1 MIMKMYAG
9 MKPFL
14 EPIKITKVDAS
25 DDLRPTKKSKE
36 YIVQG
41 SVALI
46 DGTETF
52 FRPGGKVLIGDLY
65 LQTTAGGI
73 NAQVVG
79 VDNTFEMI
87 TLEEGDVI
95 HHVGN
100 HFEIKYVRDEPTI
113 IDIADFYA
121 SKQEVMSNV

>member
-1 MIMKMYAG
+1 MYDG

-14 EPIKITKVDAS
+14 EPVKVTKVIPTNS
-25 DDLRPTKKSKE
+25 LRPSKTGKD

-41 SVALI
+41 SIALI
-46 DGTETF
+46 DGTEAF

-73 NAQVVG
+73 NAEVADTPG
-79 VDNTFEMI
+79 TFETI
-87 TLEEGDVI
+87 QIEEGDII
-95 HHVGN
+95 HYVGFN
-100 HFEIKYVRDEPTI
+100 FEVKYIRDEPTI